1 MKRSCPLNDEC
12 LTPKIIYGVDTS
24 YKEWY
29 RNHKPEK
36 YENNAELRRYNQ
48 QFKRNTIY

>member
-12 LTPKIIYGVDTS
+12 LTPKIIYGVDIS

-36 YENNAELRRYNQ
+36 YENNTELRRYNQ